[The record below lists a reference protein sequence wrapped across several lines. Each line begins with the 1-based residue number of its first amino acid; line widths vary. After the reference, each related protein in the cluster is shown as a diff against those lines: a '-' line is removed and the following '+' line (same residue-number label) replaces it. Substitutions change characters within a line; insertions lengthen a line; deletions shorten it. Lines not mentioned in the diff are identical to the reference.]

1 MSPRTTKQYEEIREE
16 KRNLIMDS
24 ALEHFAKEG
33 YHATTITHI
42 AKHAGISKGLMYN
55 YFESKEALLGAIIE
69 RSVKEVLN
77 YFDTNRD
84 GYLSEEEFE
93 FFVRRIGTLL
103 REKRIF
109 WSLLFQIL
117 MQSEVREH
125 FLSSFVGASSLESS
139 GVNPAPDMPAAQI
152 MKVITDYFVRKRER
166 MGPGYDSIAETKLFM
181 LTVKGYAITR
191 IYTGDSEEED
201 DEKIINRIIE
211 MFK

>member
-16 KRNLIMDS
+16 KSNLIMDS

-55 YFESKEALLGAIIE
+55 YFESKEALLRAIIQ
-69 RSVKEVLN
+69 RSVSEVQN
-77 YFDTNRD
+77 YFDTDRD
-84 GYLSEEEFE
+84 GFLSGEEFE
-93 FFVRRIGTLL
+93 FFVRKLGVLL
-103 REKRIF
+103 KQKRDF
-109 WSLLFQIL
+109 WRLLFQIL
-117 MQSEVREH
+117 MQGEVREQ

-139 GVNPAPDMPAAQI
+139 GINPAPDMPAAQI
-152 MKVITDYFVRKRER
+152 MRVITDYFIRKGER

-181 LTVKGYAITR
+181 LTVKGYAITS
-191 IYTGDSEEED
+191 IYAGDGEEED
-201 DEKIINRIIE
+201 NEKIINRIIE